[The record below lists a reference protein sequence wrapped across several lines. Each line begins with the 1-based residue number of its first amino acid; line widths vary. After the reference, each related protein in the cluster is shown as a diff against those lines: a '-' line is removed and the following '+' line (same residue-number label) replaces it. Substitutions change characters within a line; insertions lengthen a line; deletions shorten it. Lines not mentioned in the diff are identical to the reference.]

1 MRHFIG
7 LFSIKTADSANQE
20 IAQWSPD
27 PFSRER
33 VASGHETEYMLYTF
47 SKFTLCTSQ
56 TNMHYLLHNAYTSIL
71 CIHLVGIAIMI
82 FIVQPDYLAIDPS
95 HTVLLQGPYTFAPL
109 GLQFL
114 ARTRVPRIFC
124 PAKNF
129 RYTVLY
135 IIIHV

>member
-1 MRHFIG
+1 MGSGHETTNKSVGRAHGCMTRHFIG

-56 TNMHYLLHNAYTSIL
+56 TNMHYLLHNAYTSMHTL
-71 CIHLVGIAIMI
+71 GWNSNYDIH
-82 FIVQPDYLAIDPS
+82 S
-95 HTVLLQGPYTFAPL
+95 TTRLLS
-109 GLQFL
+109 
-114 ARTRVPRIFC
+114 
-124 PAKNF
+124 N
-129 RYTVLY
+129 
-135 IIIHV
+135 